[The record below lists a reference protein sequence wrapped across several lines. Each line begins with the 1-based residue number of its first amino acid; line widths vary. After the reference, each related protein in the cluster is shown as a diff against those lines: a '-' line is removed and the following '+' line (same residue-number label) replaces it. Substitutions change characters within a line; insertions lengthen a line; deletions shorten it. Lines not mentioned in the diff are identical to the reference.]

1 MTIGVL
7 ALLASLTNVASAS
20 AASSLVSGLAAPAV
34 ESPEAPA
41 ITKIAPDTGPVVG
54 GTAVSITGRNFVGA
68 TEVDFGSTPASFT
81 VSSADKIGAVA
92 PSGTE
97 GSVEITVTTPAGTSA
112 ASTADRFFYVPPGP
126 SVLELVPNEGAVA
139 GGKEVK
145 ILGAHFEGVSEVSFG
160 GVSASFAVVSAEGI
174 RATTPAGIEPTVNVR
189 VTTAEGVSPVSP
201 ADVYSY
207 RSKPP
212 QISGLSPDKGP
223 AAGETTVGISG
234 DEFYGVTG
242 VKFGELPATSFKVNS
257 PGSITAVAPA
267 ETAEKVV
274 VHVETTFGPS
284 ELEYCKMRGDLAR
297 CQIKDYYRYEDPAV
311 TGVTPSAGPLAGG
324 TPVTFTGSG
333 FGLAAGET
341 SFTIGGNPTTD
352 VECTSNTTCTGLTPA
367 GRKAGLSAAV
377 IVSVASNEPK
387 HSRKNPDAEFHY
399 E

>member
-1 MTIGVL
+1 MTISVL
-7 ALLASLTNVASAS
+7 ALLASLTGVASAS
-20 AASSLVSGLAAPAV
+20 AASLVSGLAAPAV

-41 ITKIAPDTGPVVG
+41 ITKIMPDTGPTAG

-68 TEVDFGSTPASFT
+68 TEVDFGSTPATFT

-92 PSGTE
+92 PPGSE
-97 GSVEITVTTPAGTSA
+97 GGVEITVTTPDGTSA
-112 ASTADRFFYVPPGP
+112 TSTADRFFYVPPGP

-145 ILGAHFEGVSEVSFG
+145 ILGAHFEGVSEVDFG
-160 GVSASFAVVSAEGI
+160 GVSASFVVVSAEAI
-174 RATTPAGIEPTVNVR
+174 RAITPAGVQPTVNVR
-189 VTTAEGVSPVSP
+189 VTTAEGVSPVRP

-223 AAGETTVGISG
+223 ATGATTVGISG

-242 VKFGELPATSFKVNS
+242 VKFGELAATSFKVNS

-267 ETAEKVV
+267 ETAERIV

-284 ELEYCKMRGDLAR
+284 ELEYCKMRGDLGR
-297 CQIKDYYRYEDPAV
+297 CQIKDYYKYEDPLV
-311 TGVTPSAGPLAGG
+311 TALTPSAGPLAGG

-333 FGLAAGET
+333 FGLVSGET
-341 SFTIGGNPTTD
+341 TFTIGGNPATD
-352 VECTSNTTCTGLTPA
+352 VECTSSTTCTGLTPA
-367 GRKAGLSAAV
+367 GKKAGLSAAV